1 MTTDYY
7 DIHADGFIAQTVNVD
22 MAPLHVRFLAHLPPT
37 AKILDA
43 GCGSGRD
50 AKAFLDQGYEVTAFD
65 GSQEMARRASALLGR
80 SVLHMRFDQMQFDA
94 VFDGVWASASLLHVP
109 RSNLT
114 GIFDRLV
121 CALKPGGIC
130 YMSFK
135 VGDGERFRNGR
146 LFNDQ
151 TESTL
156 ETSLASV
163 PDVELVDLWRTQDRR
178 TGRADEQWLNA
189 LVRKSP
195 PR

>member
-7 DIHADGFIAQTVNVD
+7 DTHADGFIAQTVNVD
-22 MAPLHVRFLAHLPPT
+22 MAPLHVRFLAHLPPR
-37 AKILDA
+37 ANILDA

-50 AKAFLDQGYEVTAFD
+50 AKAFLDQGCEITAFD
-65 GSQEMARRASALLGR
+65 GSQEMARRASALLSR
-80 SVLHMRFDQMQFDA
+80 PVLHMRFDQMQFDA
-94 VFDGVWASASLLHVP
+94 VFDGIWASASLLHVP
-109 RSNLT
+109 QSDLT
-114 GIFDRLV
+114 AIFDRLV
-121 CALKPGGIC
+121 YALKPGGIW

-195 PR
+195 P